1 MKTKKGFRLRNICG
15 ENIIVAEGV
24 ENIDFSRIIS
34 MNESSAYLW
43 KKVEG
48 QDFTE
53 KDLTNYLTEEYI
65 GFTSGFIH
73 GDEIIISTIAGQLRA
88 ECRRTNYGTINLLKY
103 LADGSKWL
111 KMKFGENAFSM
122 STTNNTN
129 QYVSGTISHTNQ
141 YLGV

>member
-53 KDLTNYLTEEYI
+53 KDLTDYLTEEYDVDKETAQKDVKTLI
-65 GFTSGFIH
+65 AKWLDAG
-73 GDEIIISTIAGQLRA
+73 IIS
-88 ECRRTNYGTINLLKY
+88 K
-103 LADGSKWL
+103 
-111 KMKFGENAFSM
+111 
-122 STTNNTN
+122 
-129 QYVSGTISHTNQ
+129 
-141 YLGV
+141 

>member
-53 KDLTNYLTEEYI
+53 KDLTEYLTEEYDV
-65 GFTSGFIH
+65 
-73 GDEIIISTIAGQLRA
+73 DEETAQKDVKTLIAKWLDAGIIS
-88 ECRRTNYGTINLLKY
+88 K
-103 LADGSKWL
+103 
-111 KMKFGENAFSM
+111 
-122 STTNNTN
+122 
-129 QYVSGTISHTNQ
+129 
-141 YLGV
+141 

>member
-53 KDLTNYLTEEYI
+53 KDLTDYLTEEYDV
-65 GFTSGFIH
+65 
-73 GDEIIISTIAGQLRA
+73 DEETAQKDVKTLIAKWLDAGIIS
-88 ECRRTNYGTINLLKY
+88 K
-103 LADGSKWL
+103 
-111 KMKFGENAFSM
+111 
-122 STTNNTN
+122 
-129 QYVSGTISHTNQ
+129 
-141 YLGV
+141 

>member
-53 KDLTNYLTEEYI
+53 KDLTNYLTEEYDV
-65 GFTSGFIH
+65 
-73 GDEIIISTIAGQLRA
+73 DEETAQKDVTTLIAKWLDAGIIS
-88 ECRRTNYGTINLLKY
+88 K
-103 LADGSKWL
+103 
-111 KMKFGENAFSM
+111 
-122 STTNNTN
+122 
-129 QYVSGTISHTNQ
+129 
-141 YLGV
+141 